1 MANSY
6 KIYAVYDA
14 DGTALGELVYLAGK
28 LLGTRECA
36 LCDISHGWNPLGKP
50 RWREAQRGAAD
61 VHWLHRDE
69 QSDAM
74 AVLTRGRL
82 PAVILERGG
91 HFEILLERE
100 SLSACDGDY
109 AAFEA
114 LLARRLIEVGV
125 VKGFC

>member
-14 DGTALGELVYLAGK
+14 DDTPLGELAYLAGK
-28 LLGTRECA
+28 LMGIRECG

-50 RWREAQRGAAD
+50 RWREAQCGAAD

-74 AVLTRGRL
+74 AVITRGRL

-91 HFEILLERE
+91 HFEILLGRE
-100 SLSACDGDY
+100 SLAACGGDY
-109 AAFEA
+109 AAFED
-114 LLARRLIEVGV
+114 LLARRLVEVGV
-125 VKGFC
+125 A